1 MSLTARQC
9 RALDSIERQLGA
21 REPKLAS
28 MFAMFTRLTKDE
40 LLPTIEAVE
49 VGPWRWRAELIA
61 TLRSRPRRRHPS
73 GLATRIVN
81 VTIVPFIVLSLLVT
95 ALVMGGHGSPNR
107 CNRVASYHSLGV
119 ANVAG
124 GGVAGGNVAGGGVSG
139 GGCGSWLTQ
148 SSR

>member
-40 LLPTIEAVE
+40 LLPTIEAIE
-49 VGPWRWRAELIA
+49 VRPRLWRAGLIA
-61 TLRSRPRRRHPS
+61 RVRSRRRRRRAS
-73 GLATRIVN
+73 GLAPRVVN
-81 VTIVPFIVLSLLVT
+81 VTLVPFIVLSLLVT
-95 ALVMGGHGSPNR
+95 ALVMGGHGSPANR

-124 GGVAGGNVAGGGVSG
+124 GN
-139 GGCGSWLTQ
+139 CGSWLTQ
-148 SSR
+148 TSHRHPQ

>member
-40 LLPTIEAVE
+40 LLPTIETIE
-49 VGPWRWRAELIA
+49 LGSSYWRAELSA
-61 TLRSRPRRRHPS
+61 RLRRSRRRRQ
-73 GLATRIVN
+73 TRTTTQGRTRTGVAARLVN
-81 VTIVPFIVLSLLVT
+81 VALVPFIVLSLLVA
-95 ALVMGGHGSPNR
+95 ALAVGGHGSPANR

-119 ANVAG
+119 ANVA
-124 GGVAGGNVAGGGVSG
+124 AAN
-139 GGCGSWLTQ
+139 CNSWLSQ
-148 SSR
+148 SSHRRPQ